1 MAPFILIERSRF
13 VTVVRVGL
21 YTLPLCESVRRQRV
35 QMLTRRI
42 CPSIITRLRWMLGR
56 NERLLD
62 FLEWLTELPNLGPL
76 PQISHFAI
84 IFTSFFIIVT
94 KDIIP

>member
-1 MAPFILIERSRF
+1 
-13 VTVVRVGL
+13 
-21 YTLPLCESVRRQRV
+21 
-35 QMLTRRI
+35 MLTRRI

-84 IFTSFFIIVT
+84 IFTSFLS
-94 KDIIP
+94 